1 MEILKFDDAEMSSS
15 SRKRSGRGAIL
26 VTFVALVFGAGTALA
41 SGTLAINSGQGIEL
55 AQGVSQTVQC
65 DSDGVNIS
73 LNSSLA
79 SDASTFY
86 LGGISVTNIDDSCVG
101 KYLRLKVY
109 NNSGI
114 AQEFCAPADSGCTTL
129 STSPIS
135 TYVQESV
142 TTTSGSTDNRSL
154 SFNFRNTLIIS
165 DSSTVKNV
173 TIETIN

>member
-1 MEILKFDDAEMSSS
+1 MEILKFDDAETSSS
-15 SRKRSGRGAIL
+15 SPKRSGRGAIL

-65 DSDGVNIS
+65 DSDGVNIA

-86 LGGISVTNIDDSCVG
+86 LGGISVTNIHDNCVG
-101 KYLRLKVY
+101 KNLRLKVY
-109 NNSGI
+109 NTTGT
-114 AQEFCAPADSGCTTL
+114 AQVFCQEPGDTGCTT
-129 STSPIS
+129 IS
-135 TYVQESV
+135 GPATYVQGAV
-142 TTTSGSTDNRSL
+142 ANTSPSTSNDNTL
-154 SFNFRNTLIIS
+154 SFNFSNTLIIS